1 MALLHSTQ
9 LACEN
14 TGTTTKHAAAF
25 QKVADE
31 KQCVIISR
39 AVGKWA
45 TGLIEEGYATKGY
58 HIKSKSCDWGPMA
71 GFICTDPRFT
81 KLGNSSAALEGQR
94 KANAKAFEHH
104 STEIEIFIS
113 FERFAWLIE
122 NKAMSLIDGDINTK
136 TVLASSNDKSVTMKF
151 VLRRTLFVPGSNKH
165 LYQVFYHP
173 DERVL
178 YSALHS
184 PLKQKNTVYP
194 VTAFVDPLC
203 PPDVRRTYKAAMS
216 GDYDLWA
223 VYPKASAFDLKG
235 KDARPVEWSSRQVVR
250 MEGQYSI
257 KNFERI
263 ESAKHEHMGNI
274 TDRIIDIKDALNATM
289 QHPGGMM
296 VHHSDEAG
304 RPLMREVDLNIIAFV
319 PDDKNAYGIKTY
331 DDLGKFIRIVICEYH
346 VVLNPGWGLD
356 QRLLRGGFSATAG
369 GSWEV

>member
-1 MALLHSTQ
+1 MGLIHSTQ
-9 LACEN
+9 QACEK
-14 TGTTTKHAAAF
+14 TGTTIKHAAAF

-45 TGLIEEGYATKGY
+45 TGLIEEGYASKGY

-81 KLGNSSAALEGQR
+81 KLGNSAAALEGQR
-94 KANAKAFEHH
+94 KANVKAFEHH
-104 STEIEIFIS
+104 ATEMEIFIS
-113 FERFAWLIE
+113 FERYAWLIE
-122 NKAMSLIDGDINTK
+122 KKAMFVVSGDINTK
-136 TVLASSNDKSVTMKF
+136 VVQASSNDKSVTMKF
-151 VLRRTLFVPGSNKH
+151 VLKRTLFVPGSNKH

-173 DERVL
+173 DEKIM
-178 YSALHS
+178 YSTLNS
-184 PLKQKNTVYP
+184 PLRQKNVFYP

-203 PPDVRRTYKAAMS
+203 PADVKRTYKAAMT

-223 VYPKASAFDLKG
+223 VFPKASEFDLKG
-235 KDARPVEWSSRQVVR
+235 KDARPVEWSSRHIVR
-250 MEGQYSI
+250 GQGIHSI

-263 ESAKHEHMGNI
+263 ETAKHEHMGNI
-274 TDRIIDIKDALNATM
+274 TDRIIKIKDALNAAM
-289 QHPGGMM
+289 KHPGGMM

-304 RPLMREVDLNIIAFV
+304 RPLVKDVDLNIIAFI
-319 PDDKNAYGIKTY
+319 PNDKDAYFIEKH
-331 DDLGKFIRIVICEYH
+331 DDLGKFIGLVIKDYH

-356 QRLLRGGFSATAG
+356 KNLLRNGFSATAQ

>member
-1 MALLHSTQ
+1 MALIHSTQ
-9 LACEN
+9 QACEA
-14 TGTTTKHAAAF
+14 TGTTIAHAAAF

-31 KQCVIISR
+31 KKCVIISR

-81 KLGNSSAALEGQR
+81 KLGNSAAALEGQR
-94 KANAKAFEHH
+94 KANVKAFEHH
-104 STEIEIFIS
+104 ATEMEIFIS
-113 FERFAWLIE
+113 FERYAWLIE
-122 NKAMSLIDGDINTK
+122 NKAMFVVSGDINTK
-136 TVLASSNDKSVTMKF
+136 VVQASSNDKSVTMKF
-151 VLRRTLFVPGSNKH
+151 VLKRTLFVPGSNKH

-178 YSALHS
+178 YSQLNS
-184 PLKQKNTVYP
+184 KLKLKNTVYA

-203 PPDVRRTYKAAMS
+203 PADVLKTYKAAMT

-223 VYPKASAFDLKG
+223 VYPKASDYDVKG
-235 KDARPVEWSSRQVVR
+235 KDARPVQWSDRHVVR
-250 MEGQYSI
+250 HQGVNSI
-257 KNFERI
+257 SNFEQI
-263 ESAKHEHMGNI
+263 ESAKHKHMGNI
-274 TDRIIDIKDALNATM
+274 TDRIIDIKDALNAAM

-304 RPLMREVDLNIIAFV
+304 RPLVKDVDLNIIAFV
-319 PDDKNAYGIKTY
+319 PKAKNAFCIKTY
-331 DDLGKFIRIVICEYH
+331 DDLGKFIGLVIKDYH

-356 QRLLRGGFSATAG
+356 QRFLRGGFGATTQ